1 MLDRVLFTLYTFD
14 ITLRLAIYI
23 FLLLVLLIAV
33 VAFRHNYVL
42 QVKLSQLVD
51 PESSIHNM
59 QGTNVILKK
68 RRRRLLRANVE
79 KPTLVVVQLDN
90 LGGLYV
96 GYNRKKQLMRTIANV
111 FTWDLNRFEFVTRLD
126 FNKFLV
132 VMVGRTRE
140 EIKEYLI
147 QLNQYLDELDI
158 ENYGVY
164 SFYITN
170 GVYEHVSLDY
180 PKEDVQLA
188 IATLSYATLR
198 DGNTFY
204 FTEDVKKKVILLEQ
218 INSIKESALENGQFV
233 SYVQPKICF
242 KTGKVVGGEVLVRW
256 VDEEQNILFYPGDFI
271 PVFESNGF
279 IKTIDLLMF
288 ENSCRILQ
296 VLKST
301 GHDDIEM
308 STNFSKL
315 TLNSFKT
322 CDELV
327 EITQKYGVNPGQIE
341 IEITETEF
349 MESVTIFSNS
359 LLKLRQH
366 GFKVAMDDFGK
377 EYSSISLLVDN
388 KFNAIKVDQFFFS
401 NSLSSDREKHIAKS
415 IIKLLSKVGCK
426 IVLEGIENKQTLDVI
441 APLTRDLVLQGYYF
455 SKPITLSKYEGFVD
469 TVFDFDYP
477 EYDYVDEIPF
487 GGAVNVEGQVPVAA
501 ANVPAGNTSINIT
514 GVGGPDS
521 KELDDVRRH
530 IADLEHKLRQQ
541 EEDKNRKA
549 HEDEMRRLKD
559 EMERMRYQ
567 SMMQQ
572 QVQPQQV
579 IQQPHSQYNPEIE
592 ALKREIDMLRNQG
605 NNRNNNNDDELSRLR
620 REIDNLRNQQY
631 QDRTYYESSRYA
643 RYDDRERYRERE
655 TYSEYER
662 LQRQIDEL
670 AAKQQ
675 QQAPVQNQLD
685 VNMLIERL
693 TKQNQDNN
701 NSRYEIEKAQS
712 EAQSLREKLEKE
724 RKEREEL
731 EALLQDLQNKE
742 EEVEEEDEVSYQE
755 TANKNLNLDLS
766 TLDDSDFED
775 EYDEE
780 DEEDEEEEVQAPK
793 GAKPNLSLAELEA
806 IIKSYQDKY
815 QDGWNQKAKDEL
827 KDGYYEVVNGLKYYK
842 GNQRLSALDKFK
854 KMSPELK
861 QLFNIVKNEFMKYNG
876 VTNKLTKS
884 YDCFY
889 VGRKLV
895 AKLSVTS
902 GKVKVFLAADPANY
916 NPKQF
921 PHKDLSNKKAQAK
934 TPYYTLLKS
943 ALSVKR
949 INKVYADVMAENG
962 LTVNESYKPIDYV
975 AKFKFTKVE

>member
-14 ITLRLAIYI
+14 ITLRLLIYV
-23 FLLLVLLIAV
+23 FLALVLL
-33 VAFRHNYVL
+33 VAIINFRRNYVL

-51 PESSIHNM
+51 PESSIHNI
-59 QGTNVILKK
+59 QGTYVLLKK
-68 RRRRLLRANVE
+68 RRRKLLKASDS

-96 GYNRKKQLMRTIANV
+96 GYSHKKQLMRVISNV
-111 FTWDLNRFEFVTRLD
+111 FTWDLNRYEFVTRLD
-126 FNKFLV
+126 FNKFMI
-132 VMVGRTRE
+132 VMVNRTRE
-140 EIKEYLI
+140 DIKNYLI

-164 SFYITN
+164 SFYLTN
-170 GVYEHVSLDY
+170 GVNEHVTLAY
-180 PKEDVQLA
+180 PKEDVQMTVAALSH
-188 IATLSYATLR
+188 ATLK
-198 DGNTFY
+198 DGNIYY
-204 FTEDVKKKVILLEQ
+204 FTEEVKKKMILLEQ

-233 SYVQPKICF
+233 SYVQPKVDF
-242 KTGKVVGGEVLVRW
+242 QTGRVCGGEVLVRW

-296 VLKST
+296 ILKGT
-301 GHDDIEM
+301 GHEDIEI

-315 TLNSFKT
+315 TLNSLKT
-322 CDELV
+322 CDELIA
-327 EITQKYGVNPGQIE
+327 ITHKYGVDPSRLE

-349 MESVTIFSNS
+349 MESVSIFSNS

-401 NSLSSDREKHIAKS
+401 NSLGSDREKHIAKS

-441 APLTRDLVLQGYYF
+441 APLTRNLVLQGYYF
-455 SKPITLSKYEGFVD
+455 SKPITLSKYESFVD

-477 EYDYVDEIPF
+477 DYEYIDELPL
-487 GGAVNVEGQVPVAA
+487 GAVKVEGQGAQVAA
-501 ANVPAGNTSINIT
+501 TAVPGGNTSINISGLGAQPT
-514 GVGGPDS
+514 P
-521 KELDDVRRH
+521 ELDDVKRQ
-530 IADLEHKLRQQ
+530 IADLEYKLRQQ
-541 EEDKNRKA
+541 EEDKKRVA
-549 HEDEMRRLKD
+549 HEEEMRRLKD
-559 EMERMRYQ
+559 EMERMRLANQ
-567 SMMQQ
+567 
-572 QVQPQQV
+572 
-579 IQQPHSQYNPEIE
+579 IQQPQNTQYNPEIE

-605 NNRNNNNDDELSRLR
+605 NNNKDDEISMLR
-620 REIDNLRNQQY
+620 REIDSLRNQQA
-631 QDRTYYESSRYA
+631 QDRNYYESSRYA
-643 RYDDRERYRERE
+643 RYDDRDRHAVRE
-655 TYSEYER
+655 TYNDYDY
-662 LQRQIDEL
+662 LQKQINDL
-670 AAKQQ
+670 AAR
-675 QQAPVQNQLD
+675 QNNSQQLD
-685 VNMLIERL
+685 VNLLIEKL
-693 TKQNQDNN
+693 SKQNNN
-701 NSRYEIEKAQS
+701 NSQYEVEKAKT

-731 EALLQDLQNKE
+731 EALLFDLQNGGNDNDE
-742 EEVEEEDEVSYQE
+742 EIVEDEE
-755 TANKNLNLDLS
+755 LNLDLS
-766 TLDDSDFED
+766 TLNETDDFEDDFED
-775 EYDEE
+775 EDDEE
-780 DEEDEEEEVQAPK
+780 DVTPM
-793 GAKPNLSLAELEA
+793 AKPSLSLEELEA

-815 QDGWNQKAKDEL
+815 KDSWNQKAKDEL

-842 GNQRLSALDKFK
+842 GAQKLSALDKFK

-895 AKLSVTS
+895 AKLSITS
-902 GKVKVFLAADPANY
+902 AKVKVYLAADPSAY
-916 NPKQF
+916 NSKQF
-921 PHKDLSNKKAQAK
+921 PHKDLSNKKSQAK
-934 TPYYTLLKS
+934 TPYYALLKS
-943 ALSVKR
+943 QLSVKR
-949 INKVYADVMAENG
+949 INKVYADIMAECG
-962 LTVNESYKPIDYV
+962 LSVNPNYKPIDYV
-975 AKFKFTKVE
+975 TKFKFTKSE

>member
-1 MLDRVLFTLYTFD
+1 MLDRVLFTLNTFD
-14 ITLRLAIYI
+14 VTLRLVIYV

-68 RRRRLLRANVE
+68 RRRKLLKANVE

-96 GYNRKKQLMRTIANV
+96 GYNRKKQLMRTISNV
-111 FTWDLNRFEFVTRLD
+111 FTWDLNRYEFVTRLD

-140 EIKEYLI
+140 DIKNYLI
-147 QLNQYLDELDI
+147 QLNQYLDEVDI

-164 SFYITN
+164 SFYLTN

-180 PKEDVQLA
+180 PKEDVQMA

-233 SYVQPKICF
+233 PYVQPKICF

-327 EITQKYGVNPGQIE
+327 EITKKYGVNPSQIE

-349 MESVTIFSNS
+349 MESVSIFSNS

-401 NSLSSDREKHIAKS
+401 NSLSSDREKHVAKS
-415 IIKLLSKVGCK
+415 IIKLLSKVDCK

-455 SKPITLSKYEGFVD
+455 SKPITLSKYEAFVD

-487 GGAVNVEGQVPVAA
+487 GGAVPAEGQVPLAA
-501 ANVPAGNTSINIT
+501 VNTSPAGGTSINIS
-514 GVGGPDS
+514 GLAGQDS
-521 KELDDVRRH
+521 KELDDVKRH
-530 IADLEHKLRQQ
+530 IAELEHKLRLQ
-541 EEDKNRKA
+541 EEEKNRKA

-559 EMERMRYQ
+559 EMERIRYAN
-567 SMMQQ
+567 MVQQ
-572 QVQPQQV
+572 QPQQV
-579 IQQPHSQYNPEIE
+579 VQQSQYNPEIE

-605 NNRNNNNDDELSRLR
+605 NNRNNNNDDEISSLR

-631 QDRTYYESSRYA
+631 QDRSYYESSRYA

-655 TYSEYER
+655 TYSDYER

-670 AAKQQ
+670 AAKQNNQ
-675 QQAPVQNQLD
+675 NANQLD
-685 VNMLIERL
+685 VNLLIERL
-693 TKQNQDNN
+693 SKQNQDNN
-701 NSRYEIEKAQS
+701 NSRYEIEKAQF

-731 EALLQDLQNKE
+731 EALLQDLQNKD
-742 EEVEEEDEVSYQE
+742 EEVEDEASYQE
-755 TANKNLNLDLS
+755 TANQNLNLDLS
-766 TLDDSDFED
+766 TLDDEDFED
-775 EYDEE
+775 DVEDEE
-780 DEEDEEEEVQAPK
+780 DDEEEEVAAPK

-815 QDGWNQKAKDEL
+815 QDSWNQKAKDEL

-895 AKLSVTS
+895 AKLSITS
-902 GKVKVFLAADPANY
+902 GKVKVFLAANPANY
-916 NPKQF
+916 NSKQF
-921 PHKDLSNKKAQAK
+921 PHKDLSHKKAQAK
-934 TPYYTLLKS
+934 TPYYTLVKS
-943 ALSVKR
+943 QLSVKR

-962 LTVNESYKPIDYV
+962 LSVNPNYKPIDYV
-975 AKFKFTKVE
+975 TKFKFTKSE

>member
-1 MLDRVLFTLYTFD
+1 MLDRVLFSLFSYD
-14 ITLRLAIYI
+14 VTLRLAIYV
-23 FLLLVLLIAV
+23 FLLVVLLIAV
-33 VAFRHNYVL
+33 IAFRRNYVL

-59 QGTNVILKK
+59 QGTHIILKK
-68 RRRRLLRANVE
+68 RRRILLKANVE

-96 GYNRKKQLMRTIANV
+96 GYNKKKQLMRTISNV
-111 FTWDLNRFEFVTRLD
+111 FTWDLNRYEFITRLD

-140 EIKEYLI
+140 DIKNYLI

-180 PKEDVQLA
+180 PKEDVQMA
-188 IATLSYATLR
+188 VATLSYATLR

-204 FTEDVKKKVILLEQ
+204 YTEDVRKKVILLEQ

-233 SYVQPKICF
+233 SYVQPKVCF

-301 GHDDIEM
+301 GHDDIEI

-327 EITQKYGVNPGQIE
+327 ELTQKYGISPSQIE

-349 MESVTIFSNS
+349 MESVSIFSNS

-487 GGAVNVEGQVPVAA
+487 GGAVPVEGQVPVTA
-501 ANVPAGNTSINIT
+501 ANAPAGVTSINIS
-514 GVGGPDS
+514 GVGPVPQDS
-521 KELDDVRRH
+521 KELDDVKRH
-530 IADLEHKLRQQ
+530 IADLEQKLRQQ
-541 EEDKNRKA
+541 EEDKSRKA

-559 EMERMRYQ
+559 EMERMRYNN
-567 SMMQQ
+567 MLQQ
-572 QVQPQQV
+572 QMQPQQV
-579 IQQPHSQYNPEIE
+579 HVAQPQSQYNPEIE

-605 NNRNNNNDDELSRLR
+605 NNNRNNNDDELSRLR

-631 QDRTYYESSRYA
+631 QDRSYYESSRYA

-655 TYSEYER
+655 TYSEYEY
-662 LQRQIDEL
+662 LQKQINDL

-675 QQAPVQNQLD
+675 NQNANQLD
-685 VNMLIERL
+685 VNMLIEKL

-701 NSRYEIEKAQS
+701 NSRYEIERAQS

-742 EEVEEEDEVSYQE
+742 EEVEDEVSYQE
-755 TANKNLNLDLS
+755 TADRNLNLDLS
-766 TLDDSDFED
+766 TLDDDDFED
-775 EYDEE
+775 YEDDE
-780 DEEDEEEEVQAPK
+780 DEDDEEEEASAP
-793 GAKPNLSLAELEA
+793 ASKPSLSLEELEA
-806 IIKSYQDKY
+806 IIKAYQDKY
-815 QDGWNQKAKDEL
+815 QDSWNQKAKDEL
-827 KDGYYEVVNGLKYYK
+827 KDGYYEVVNGLKYYQERQK
-842 GNQRLSALDKFK
+842 LSALDRFK

-861 QLFNIVKNEFMKYNG
+861 QIFNIVKNEFMKYNG

-889 VGRKLV
+889 YGRKLI
-895 AKLSVTS
+895 AKLSLTS
-902 GKVKVFLAADPANY
+902 SKIKVYLAANPANY
-916 NPKQF
+916 NPRQF
-921 PHKDLSNKKAQAK
+921 PHKDLSNKKSQAK
-934 TPYYTLLKS
+934 TPYYTLVKS
-943 ALSVKR
+943 SLSVKR
-949 INKVYADVMAENG
+949 VHKVYADVMDENG
-962 LTVNESYKPIDYV
+962 LTVNPSYKPIDYA
-975 AKFKFTKVE
+975 AKFKFIKEE